1 MKSCAFEGRH
11 LVGIFSLSVATLLL
25 ELALIRVMSVALWY
39 HFGFLVVSTALLGF
53 GAAGVTT
60 FLWPWARERGEL
72 DLVLASFSF
81 LFGVLAIASFWL
93 PQHVPRQMSNTQHTS
108 HRETSHAFIDPSDW
122 GTDRGSTDARTAEKG

>member
-25 ELALIRVMSVALWY
+25 ELALTRVMSVALWY

-93 PQHVPRQMSNTQHTS
+93 LQHVPFDPRQMSNTQHTS
-108 HRETSHAFIDPSDW
+108 H
-122 GTDRGSTDARTAEKG
+122 KGDKPCFHRSF